1 MDKRIKYIIIKNEEY
16 NEHTFSVCC
25 ELPVFEQTDICIG
38 CEEHTQFK
46 IIKK

>member
-1 MDKRIKYIIIKNEEY
+1 MGKRIKYIIIKDEQFKEN
-16 NEHTFSVCC
+16 TLSACC

-38 CEEHTQFK
+38 CEEHTEFK